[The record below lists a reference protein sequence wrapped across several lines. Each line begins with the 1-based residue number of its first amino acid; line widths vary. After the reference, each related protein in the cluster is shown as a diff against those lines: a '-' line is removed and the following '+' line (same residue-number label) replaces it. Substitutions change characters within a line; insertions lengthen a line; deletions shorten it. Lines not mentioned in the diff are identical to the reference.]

1 MASERIGVAAILKE
15 SANLADYYHSVMH
28 SLNLSASET
37 SKVREIRHCL
47 DVLRE
52 ICNFFKYAK
61 RQSYLEQKIK
71 IYADKVNKTRLVS
84 LCLTRFIERHESV
97 LVVKELLQFV
107 YLSLK
112 DMEDWDSYETRKSA
126 HNLLSSIQKPAFLI
140 GLIMLEN
147 ISGIMRPVSVSLQAI
162 GKDLVHALAEIK
174 DMLKL
179 LEELHSYDDLEFDE
193 KIFQETRKIASKIN
207 VDKDILEIKPR
218 TAN

>member
-15 SANLADYYHSVMH
+15 SANLADYYHCVMH

-37 SKVREIRHCL
+37 SKVSEIRHCL

-52 ICNFFKYAK
+52 ICNFYKYAK
-61 RQSYLEQKIK
+61 RQYHLEQKIK
-71 IYADKVNKTRLVS
+71 KNADNLNKTRLVS

-97 LVVKELLQFV
+97 LVLKELLQFV
-107 YLSLK
+107 YQSLK
-112 DMEDWDSYETRKSA
+112 DMENWDSYETRKSA
-126 HNLLSSIQKPAFLI
+126 HSLLCSIQKPAFLI

-179 LEELHSYDDLEFDE
+179 LEELHSYDDLKFDE
-193 KIFQETRKIASKIN
+193 KIFQETHKIASKIN
-207 VDKDILEIKPR
+207 EDKDILEIKPR